1 MKLPNN
7 SDVDQCDQ
15 PEKSGEARSRGKR
28 VKKKKKKKKATD
40 CPASRAWLSRSSSK
54 IRCLS
59 HWPDSSLKLP

>member
-28 VKKKKKKKKATD
+28 VKKKKKKKKGHGLPSIQGLAFKEQQQNQV
-40 CPASRAWLSRSSSK
+40 SK
-54 IRCLS
+54 
-59 HWPDSSLKLP
+59 SLA

>member
-28 VKKKKKKKKATD
+28 VKKKKKKKRPRIAQHPGLGFQGAAAK
-40 CPASRAWLSRSSSK
+40 SGV
-54 IRCLS
+54 
-59 HWPDSSLKLP
+59 

>member
-15 PEKSGEARSRGKR
+15 PEKSGEAQSRGKGG
-28 VKKKKKKKKATD
+28 KKNKPTD

-54 IRCLS
+54 IECLS
-59 HWPDSSLKLP
+59 HWSDSSLKLP

>member
-28 VKKKKKKKKATD
+28 VKKKKKKKKRPRIAQH
-40 CPASRAWLSRSSSK
+40 PGLGFQGAAAKSGV
-54 IRCLS
+54 
-59 HWPDSSLKLP
+59 